1 MMYYVLHNPKSNKG
15 LSRLKVAAL
24 IKKIKMKHE
33 VKKVNVIRILNEE
46 KEFLSGLTK
55 DDALVICGGDGTINR
70 FVNGII
76 GYDIICKVF
85 IYQCGS
91 GNDMSRDFKKGMFE
105 VTDVFK
111 RLPKVKINGEKDA
124 TFVNGIGMGFDAMV
138 CERKEEY
145 SNKKIK
151 KGYGAIA
158 LETLKDYKPYSL
170 DIEVDGNDIHFDNVL
185 LFVVNHGK
193 YFGGG
198 MKIAPKATR
207 FDDKL
212 DLVIIHDLTKF
223 KFFILFLSIFF
234 CGHIAHKKYVYYK
247 QASSFKIKH
256 IDFNY
261 AQLDGELTHNI
272 ETIEINA

>member
-1 MMYYVLHNPKSNKG
+1 MYYVLHNPKSNKG

-24 IKKIKMKHE
+24 IRNIKKKHE

-46 KEFLSGLTK
+46 KEFLKELTQ

-76 GYDIICKVF
+76 ECEIICKVF

-91 GNDMSRDFKKGMFE
+91 GNDMSRDFQKGMFE

-111 RLPKVKINGEKDA
+111 KLPKVKINGQKDA
-124 TFVNGIGMGFDAMV
+124 TFINGIGMGFDALV
-138 CERKEEY
+138 CQRKEEY
-145 SNKKIK
+145 SNNKIK

-158 LETLKDYKPYSL
+158 LESLKDFKPYSL
-170 DIEVDGNDIHFDNVL
+170 DIEVDGEDMHFDNVL

-198 MKIAPKATR
+198 MKITPKADRHDGLLDFCIVHTLSKAK
-207 FDDKL
+207 FVTVFPTIFLGTHIKL
-212 DLVIIHDLTKF
+212 ENYVTYIQCKSVKVKQIGAS
-223 KFFILFLSIFF
+223 IL
-234 CGHIAHKKYVYYK
+234 
-247 QASSFKIKH
+247 QA
-256 IDFNY
+256 
-261 AQLDGELTHNI
+261 DGEVSYDVKSLEVRI
-272 ETIEINA
+272 